1 MKQGAKVVKE
11 AQHSFLSCRVCWRV
25 ALATFIAIVLAE
37 AIILIPS
44 YHNYS
49 EDWKQ
54 NRQDQVIS
62 AARGI
67 FASLGQKDLNDPSA
81 IAECLNKLS
90 DSEIILGWSLGSDES
105 GDITHYS
112 GSQPERI
119 LGGKTSRASIV
130 AGQQVL
136 DFIWPSAQSDIPFNI
151 YIRLS
156 LDGLSEAQNSFVW
169 RIGGLVAII
178 SLFATVVTMA
188 VLNRQVLNPIL
199 RLRTNLQKA
208 GDELDEPENF
218 TIAMRRG
225 DELGD
230 VIAAFNDMLVRTGDN
245 MRTIRANEKEL
256 QFARD
261 NLEIRVQERTD
272 ALIEEIKERK
282 EAEKRLKKNEHN
294 LYKIANYDELTSLP
308 NRLLGLDRLRFALEN
323 SKRNGNSGAL
333 MFIDLDNFK
342 EINDTM
348 GHGMGD
354 ELLMQTAQRLS
365 GALRRQDSVTYLDS
379 GDVVENRVEEKSEDI
394 VARIGG
400 DEFMV
405 ILPQIR
411 QEDDAAVVA
420 ARLSEACATPF
431 YLNHHEVF
439 VTASVGISIFP
450 RDGLEPQELM
460 MCADTALYLVK
471 DIGRNGYRFFSS
483 EMNSKLVE
491 RMEVESQLRYALD
504 NQELEVVY
512 QPVVDVATQQLV
524 AVEALLRWENEQLG
538 KVAPDKFIPVAEGTG
553 LIIPIGD
560 WVLEQACSAVMELD
574 KLGYP
579 ICAAV
584 NVSTRQFRGAHFVES
599 VSKALEKS
607 GLPADRLELEITE
620 SLLVDE
626 QSEPVEIINLLRER
640 GVRFS
645 IDDFGTG
652 YSALS
657 YLRRFA
663 VNTLKIDRSFVSG
676 VNESEQDASLTRTII
691 AMAKNLGLEIIA
703 EGVEDKQHHEF
714 LKLHDCDF
722 AQGYY
727 FGKPMVFEDLVN
739 TLPSPQQE
747 QIGKIISIG

>member
-1 MKQGAKVVKE
+1 MMTQDAMSNDNNKNK
-11 AQHSFLSCRVCWRV
+11 FLFCRVCWKV
-25 ALATFIAIVLAE
+25 ALATFIAIILAE

-49 EDWKQ
+49 RDWQ
-54 NRQDQVIS
+54 NNRQGQVLS
-62 AARGI
+62 AAKGI
-67 FASLGQKDLNDPSA
+67 FSSLDQKDLTQFVA
-81 IAECLNKLS
+81 LEECLDKLLES
-90 DSEIILGWSLGSDES
+90 QIILGWGVSPAGNSEQS
-105 GDITHYS
+105 HYS
-112 GSQPERI
+112 GSKPDSQLDNKVRTKQT
-119 LGGKTSRASIV
+119 LLNGKP
-130 AGQQVL
+130 VL
-136 DFIWPSAQSDIPFNI
+136 DFLWLSSQSRTPFNI
-151 YIRLS
+151 YFRLS
-156 LDGLSEAQNSFVW
+156 LDGLNEALSDFLW

-178 SLFATVVTMA
+178 SLFATVVTML
-188 VLNRQVLNPIL
+188 VLNWHVLNPIL
-199 RLRTNLQKA
+199 RLRNNLQRA
-208 GDELDEPENF
+208 GNEVETPQAF
-218 TIAMRRG
+218 TIESTRH

-230 VIAAFNDMLVRTGDN
+230 VISAFNDMLIRTGEN
-245 MRTIRANEKEL
+245 VQTIRANEKEL
-256 QFARD
+256 QSARD
-261 NLEIRVQERTD
+261 NLEVRVQERTD
-272 ALIEEIKERK
+272 ALREEILERQ
-282 EAEKRLKKNEHN
+282 EVEKRLRRNERN

-308 NRLLGLDRLRFALEN
+308 NRLLGLDRLRYALEH
-323 SKRNGNSGAL
+323 SKRSNVSGAL

-365 GALRRQDSVTYLDS
+365 SALRKQDSVTYLDFDDTV
-379 GDVVENRVEEKSEDI
+379 GHEVPERNEDI

-420 ARLSEACATPF
+420 ARLSEACARPF
-431 YLNHHEVF
+431 CLNNHEVF
-439 VTASVGISIFP
+439 VTASIGISIFP

-471 DIGRNGYRFFSS
+471 DIGRNGYRFFSA

-512 QPVVDVATQQLV
+512 QPVVDVETQQLV

-538 KVAPDKFIPVAEGTG
+538 KITPDRFIPIAEGTG
-553 LIIPIGD
+553 LIIPIGE
-560 WVLEQACSAVMELD
+560 WVLEQACSAAMKLD

-579 ICAAV
+579 IRAAV
-584 NVSTRQFRGAHFVES
+584 NVSTRQFRGAHFIES

-676 VNESEQDASLTRTII
+676 VIESEQDASLTRTII

-727 FGKPMVFEDLVN
+727 FGKPMSLAEFLE
-739 TLPSPQQE
+739 TLHIPKV
-747 QIGKIISIG
+747 I